1 MEWRPLVSPASMSS
15 PAAASTSSDR
25 RLVDLS
31 EQGLDNVDEGVAM
44 VMEALLKA

>member
-1 MEWRPLVSPASMSS
+1 MSS
-15 PAAASTSSDR
+15 PAATSTTFDR

-31 EQGLDNVDEGVAM
+31 EQGLDNVEEGVTT